1 MTALLEGLG
10 QSLIRAPAQPWSA
23 VAELK
28 YSQKTAQILQL
39 IEHNARVFWHF
50 DRPLPESEV
59 SMDDTDRR
67 LIALLRSDGRASV
80 ASLAKAL
87 GVSRGTVQNRMARLA
102 ADGTIVGYTVRL
114 KPDIE
119 EQRMRAFMTVAVEGN
134 QVDAVIKALRGE
146 PAVTALYS
154 TNGRWDVVAELRAE
168 SLEGFDRVL
177 ARIRLIEGIS
187 QTETSLLLSTFKF

>member
-1 MTALLEGLG
+1 
-10 QSLIRAPAQPWSA
+10 
-23 VAELK
+23 
-28 YSQKTAQILQL
+28 
-39 IEHNARVFWHF
+39 
-50 DRPLPESEV
+50 
-59 SMDDTDRR
+59 MDDTDRQ
-67 LIALLRSDGRASV
+67 LIGLLRSNARASV
-80 ASLAKAL
+80 ASLAKGL
-87 GVSRGTVQNRMARLA
+87 GVSRGTVQNRMARLSA
-102 ADGTIVGYTVRL
+102 AGTIVGYTVRL

-134 QVDAVIKALRGE
+134 QVDGVIRAMRGE

-154 TNGRWDVVAELRAE
+154 TNGRWDIVAELRAD